1 MKRKKM
7 SLNLKKIRNSLLF
20 FLLLWQFPLLAE
32 EASTLYQKGILYF
45 NNAQYSKAEIFFFK
59 AIKANP
65 NFPEPYYNLGI
76 YYDTIAQNHKK
87 AVEEYSRYIVLNGK
101 KKEKAQAWLK
111 KITSLKAKFSS
122 QETKNIT
129 KGLKLYN
136 KAVKKIQKK
145 QYDHA
150 LSLVNDSIAIL
161 PYYIGSLYLRGRIY
175 YQKHYFLN
183 ALRDFEQTYFYDSSF
198 QDTAYYLALTYDLF
212 SDKEKK
218 AFQLYEE
225 VLNNPKTSKARKK
238 IIKNLLNNIKK
249 ITLLKQ
255 EAYGAYKSNDLNK
268 VEKIYKEI
276 LEMRPNN
283 ITACNNMGVV
293 YMQRGKNKEALQYLL
308 SASKI
313 NPYDPNPNYNLA
325 CLYSKQKQKNKALFY
340 YKLALPYMSSV
351 MKTHSLNDS
360 DLVFVKKEIQ
370 PLLQQ

>member
-1 MKRKKM
+1 MH
-7 SLNLKKIRNSLLF
+7 NTLKLKF
-20 FLLLWQFPLLAE
+20 
-32 EASTLYQKGILYF
+32 
-45 NNAQYSKAEIFFFK
+45 FFFK

-76 YYDTIAQNHKK
+76 YYDTIAQNHKE
-87 AVEEYSRYIVLNGK
+87 AVKEYSEYIVLKGK